1 MYSIRD
7 LVKPDILYDLVK
19 HDIPLYKTLFLFIMP
34 LYTSYSE
41 ETQTLIEEFLE
52 NTWNWDEDELVDFI
66 ETYGEEK
73 FKLHFEDYASVVND
87 LNINTVEAFLENFD
101 IADVS
106 SCSDAFQG
114 VYESGADFAQQL
126 AEDCGD
132 VPRDMPSWIEIDWK
146 ASWDNLDYDYVE
158 CSGGHIFSQNF

>member
-1 MYSIRD
+1 MS
-7 LVKPDILYDLVK
+7 L
-19 HDIPLYKTLFLFIMP
+19 P

-66 ETYGEEK
+66 EKYGEQK
-73 FKLHFEDYASVVND
+73 FKTDFEDYAAMVDDIGIDV
-87 LNINTVEAFLENFD
+87 VEAFLENFD

-106 SCSDAFQG
+106 SCRDAYQG
-114 VYESGADFAQQL
+114 QYNNGAEFAEQL
-126 AEDCGD
+126 AEDCCM
-132 VPRDMPSWIEIDWK
+132 VPREMSSWIEIDWK

-158 CSGGHIFSQNF
+158 CSNGHIFSQNF

>member
-1 MYSIRD
+1 
-7 LVKPDILYDLVK
+7 
-19 HDIPLYKTLFLFIMP
+19 MP

-66 ETYGEEK
+66 EKYGEQK
-73 FKLHFEDYASVVND
+73 FKTDFEDYAAMVDDIGIDV
-87 LNINTVEAFLENFD
+87 VEAFLENFD

-106 SCSDAFQG
+106 SCRDAYQG
-114 VYESGADFAQQL
+114 QYNNGAEFAQQL
-126 AEDCGD
+126 AEDCCE
-132 VPRDMPSWIEIDWK
+132 VPREMSSWIEIDWK

-158 CSGGHIFSQNF
+158 CSGGHIFSLNF